1 MFVHFCAFVYVATYP
16 FAGERGE
23 AHGMRLPKEEN
34 ARSRHQSLFVK
45 NVEKTETCGLRT
57 LIVKGLGV
65 IFTYGEGISTPRVC
79 HKGRQPLVKCANMT
93 SKCFIFLFLRFYV
106 FLCFLSFCGRQGC
119 FPCSYVSSIASKSDL
134 HSSFRTK
141 CWLSCFHLFSQDIF

>member
-45 NVEKTETCGLRT
+45 NVGKTEGNW
-57 LIVKGLGV
+57 
-65 IFTYGEGISTPRVC
+65 S
-79 HKGRQPLVKCANMT
+79 
-93 SKCFIFLFLRFYV
+93 
-106 FLCFLSFCGRQGC
+106 
-119 FPCSYVSSIASKSDL
+119 
-134 HSSFRTK
+134 
-141 CWLSCFHLFSQDIF
+141 